1 MNNKTKIVFQGRL
14 WEDNYIKNEFFPN
27 NEYFYAV
34 NDLLNLD
41 FYANNNIEPEN
52 WVLVFSSNI
61 TEYNSLEKLC
71 CSMKPSIIIHLSDET
86 GKNEQYLNLAKFT
99 PLLLRQYHHVNY
111 NYSNYNNIIHI
122 PLGYNN
128 MIDTSSLDLINT
140 DVNKRNFIW
149 SFGGNYDKWD
159 GKQIIDMLISKKFG
173 NYLINNEIP
182 IHELYNL
189 YNDSIFVPSRKG
201 NCNLDCLRLYEAT
214 ISGAI
219 PVLVGDKTL
228 IENTFK
234 YELEN
239 NEGWIIEN
247 SWDAAVNQINILLHD
262 EHKLNIKQE
271 KLKQWWR
278 QRITNIKIV
287 IDKIITY

>member
-1 MNNKTKIVFQGRL
+1 MNNTTKIVFQDRL
-14 WEDNYIKNEFFPN
+14 WEDNYIKNEFFPTN
-27 NEYFYAV
+27 NYFYAGK
-34 NDLLNLD
+34 DLLNLD
-41 FYANNNIEPEN
+41 FYADNNIEKEN
-52 WVLVFSSNI
+52 WVLIFSSNI
-61 TEYNSLEKLC
+61 TEYNSLENLC
-71 CSMKPSIIIHLSDET
+71 SLMKPSIIIHLSDET
-86 GKNEQYLNLAKFT
+86 GTNEQYLKLAKFT
-99 PLLLRQYHHVNY
+99 QLLLRQYHHVNY
-111 NYSNYNNIIHI
+111 NYSNYNNILHI

-128 MIDTSSLDLINT
+128 MIYTSSLDIINK

-159 GKQIIDMLISKKFG
+159 GKQIIDRFISKNLG
-173 NYLINNEIP
+173 NYSINTNIP
-182 IHELYNL
+182 LQELYNL

-219 PVLVGDKTL
+219 PVLVGDKPQ

-247 SWDAAVNQINILLHD
+247 NWDDAINQINILLND
-262 EHKLNIKQE
+262 KHKLNIKQE
-271 KLKQWWR
+271 KLKHWWK
-278 QRITNIKIV
+278 QRMTNIKIV
-287 IDKIITY
+287 IDKIIIH